1 MAGRFTEE
9 QLAQLTEE
17 EREGL
22 LDEDIADEGDGEDGD
37 GQEAAAAASAG
48 GDESADDASAG
59 GQDEAEDGDDVAAAG
74 AGAPDA
80 GAAEAVQ
87 QEQPGAEAEGAAAQD
102 EAAPAWV
109 LPGDFDD
116 RLKGLKDEK
125 KQLAVKFDEGE
136 LTGAEFHEQL
146 SALDEQYDV
155 LRGQKIEASIAWNA
169 AKREFGAAVNA
180 FLTDHPQYE
189 QGSMLY
195 SLLDAEVR
203 RLQGSAVNPLNPD
216 LLAKAHARI
225 AADIE
230 KAYGVKPAAKPEQP
244 KKAAAAQAQARRPAP
259 PPSLASVPA
268 ADIEDTDDGGEFS
281 ALDRLADRD
290 RLGYEKALAD
300 LRRKSPDAYDRYMAM

>member
-1 MAGRFTEE
+1 MTNPSDSILSSFDGASRCGVAPFEPVPGATASGTAPPSAFRRFLRFFSVRPGRKAMIAPSVRDARLIALSPDFAPWADQGFCEDSPPCFERSTGRLRGSGSGDPQVYGYRAVRQRFDLDGLVDWLRRRYPQSTGHNVEAEAG
-9 QLAQLTEE
+9 
-17 EREGL
+17 
-22 LDEDIADEGDGEDGD
+22 I
-37 GQEAAAAASAG
+37 AAATVENWLLRRSQPSAAHFVALLHVFG
-48 GDESADDASAG
+48 PALL
-59 GQDEAEDGDDVAAAG
+59 EACMHR
-74 AGAPDA
+74 P
-80 GAAEAVQ
+80 
-87 QEQPGAEAEGAAAQD
+87 PG
-102 EAAPAWV
+102 WV
-109 LPGDFDD
+109 
-116 RLKGLKDEK
+116 
-125 KQLAVKFDEGE
+125 
-136 LTGAEFHEQL
+136 
-146 SALDEQYDV
+146 
-155 LRGQKIEASIAWNA
+155 
-169 AKREFGAAVNA
+169 
-180 FLTDHPQYE
+180 
-189 QGSMLY
+189 SMLY

-203 RLQGSAVNPLNPD
+203 RLQGSVANPLNPD